1 MNRTPLATA
10 AVASSSHV
18 QQGLF
23 MLFALL
29 VTLLGGM
36 AYQRLTQAPE
46 PLLHMMPHAATSHFS
61 PVSSRSL
68 QAPSAGDFEQT
79 AELNAPA
86 APQQRWTF

>member
-1 MNRTPLATA
+1 MNRTPFATA
-10 AVASSSHV
+10 AVASSHV

-23 MLFALL
+23 LLFAVL
-29 VTLLGGM
+29 VTLLGCM

-46 PLLHMMPHAATSHFS
+46 PLLHGLPHVSNAHFS
-61 PVSSRSL
+61 PVSSRGMDDASTR
-68 QAPSAGDFEQT
+68 DFEQA

>member
-1 MNRTPLATA
+1 MNRTPISTA
-10 AVASSSHV
+10 AVASSHI

-23 MLFALL
+23 LLFAVLL
-29 VTLLGGM
+29 TLLGCS

-46 PLLHMMPHAATSHFS
+46 PVLHGMPHASSSHFA
-61 PVSSRSL
+61 PVSSHGV
-68 QAPSAGDFEQT
+68 QMPSARDYEQT

>member
-10 AVASSSHV
+10 AVASSQV

-23 MLFALL
+23 VLFAVL
-29 VTLLGGM
+29 VTLLSCM

-46 PLLHMMPHAATSHFS
+46 PLLHTMPHAASTHFS
-61 PVSSRSL
+61 PVSSRGMEM
-68 QAPSAGDFEQT
+68 PSARDFEQT
-79 AELNAPA
+79 AEVNAV